1 MCMCRA
7 SLIFVRTNIRHG
19 VRMCA
24 LGAAQAF
31 RVSRGAKQAN
41 WTATLHFCICICVFV
56 FVVFVM
62 LCQTDKLDYN
72 NTVFGKHI
80 LISVRERVDTLLFDP
95 SILLE

>member
-1 MCMCRA
+1 MG
-7 SLIFVRTNIRHG
+7 TNIRHG

-41 WTATLHFCICICVFV
+41 WTATLYFCICICVFV
-56 FVVFVM
+56 VFFT

-95 SILLE
+95 SLLLE